1 MEVQSILIFALVGAV
16 CLFVMTG
23 GLLSMSDT
31 EPTPGYLT
39 AGAALGGAA
48 GAAVAYA
55 SGYQLPAS
63 DKLLSAALGSVA
75 LPQMQVGL
83 PAF

>member
-39 AGAALGGAA
+39 AGAAIGGAA
-48 GAAVAYA
+48 GAAVAYV
-55 SGYQLPAS
+55 SGYELPAS
-63 DKLLSAALGSVA
+63 DKFLSAALGSS
-75 LPQMQVGL
+75 LPEMKVGL
-83 PAF
+83 PSF